1 MTPASAECDDGGPV
15 LALNRTSDEFM
26 GLVEVIVAARDG
38 DVELVTG
45 DWVATKPRFSPDGRS
60 LVTAA
65 RSRSFARHLDRHG
78 QPRTGP
84 TPAGGRGVDQLG
96 CRCGAVIAG

>member
-45 DWVATKPRFSPDGRS
+45 DWVAT
-60 LVTAA
+60 
-65 RSRSFARHLDRHG
+65 
-78 QPRTGP
+78 
-84 TPAGGRGVDQLG
+84 
-96 CRCGAVIAG
+96 